1 MKYNQ
6 RDIVLVKYPFTD
18 LTGSKLRPALI
29 ISNKKVNKSG
39 DYIFVMITSKKLKG
53 NFLQISSDMIETP
66 FKQKNGKDVVN
77 YLYCKKISTIEEGQV
92 QQKISELKSE
102 YYDNIYSMITDNLK
116 LEESLI
122 EIEAQVLT
130 DKIK

>member
-18 LTGSKLRPALI
+18 LKDSKVRPALI

-39 DYIFVMITSKKLKG
+39 DYFFVMITSQKLRE
-53 NFLQISSDMIETP
+53 NFLHITSDMIETP
-66 FKQKNGKDVVN
+66 FRQKNGIEVKN
-77 YLYCKKISTIEEGQV
+77 YLYCKKISTIDESLV
-92 QQKISELKSE
+92 VRKISELKLE
-102 YYDNIYSMITDNLK
+102 YYDSVYNMVTDGLI

-122 EIEAQVLT
+122 GVEVPGL
-130 DKIK
+130 IKKSV